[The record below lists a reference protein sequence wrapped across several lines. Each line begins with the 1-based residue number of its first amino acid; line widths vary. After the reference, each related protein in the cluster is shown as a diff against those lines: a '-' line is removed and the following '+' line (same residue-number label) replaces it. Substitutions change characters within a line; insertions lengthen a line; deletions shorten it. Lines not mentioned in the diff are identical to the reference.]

1 MSVCACCPLY
11 CYWVPLRRVLLH
23 HLYSLPS
30 DICIYTSRPS
40 LAGLKVSSLS
50 LCDIPLSS
58 LGSFYR
64 LAPICPCFSCT
75 GEPSIN
81 HSTSDVASWVGSKG
95 HLPLLAGG
103 ICPNAAQEAA
113 GCLYC
118 EGSVLAHWST
128 WCPLHLPVLF
138 CQAAFQLHPAC
149 PGAWG
154 PSTLRAELCFSLF
167 EFHECPVGWFLQPEI
182 VFLFPITVL

>member
-118 EGSVLAHWST
+118 EGSVLAHDQHGAHRTSQSFSAKLLSSYT
-128 WCPLHLPVLF
+128 QRVLVLGVLPPYVQNFAFPFLNFTSVLLADF
-138 CQAAFQLHPAC
+138 
-149 PGAWG
+149 
-154 PSTLRAELCFSLF
+154 FSLR
-167 EFHECPVGWFLQPEI
+167 
-182 VFLFPITVL
+182 